1 MGRIDTLLNL
11 TVIGLLVGLVLVLAK
26 QKLIQRFPFFFTYIV
41 GAICIEF
48 IRLFFIGNY
57 VVLFKVFWATEALYA
72 LLALLALYEAFH
84 DVFILDYRDW
94 PWFWTVFPGTV
105 LVLSVIFVSHALLNP
120 PPAAPRIIAVILSFG
135 TVVNFVKGG
144 LFLMFLV
151 LAWLLLG
158 ENWPTYPYGV
168 VLGFAVSAAGSLVAY
183 RMFSV
188 FGTKL
193 NWLGKYGPPVSYI
206 LAVLIWIASC
216 FLPPEP
222 KDRWRNFDD
231 PEKAL
236 ATVRQYLL
244 VLKRIAGKER

>member
-1 MGRIDTLLNL
+1 MGKLDTSLNL
-11 TVIGLLVGLVLVLAK
+11 IVLALMVGLAVLLVRR
-26 QKLIQRFPFFFTYIV
+26 KLIAKYPFFLIYVTSAV
-41 GAICIEF
+41 LIELVRLLF
-48 IRLFFIGNY
+48 ITNY

-72 LLALLALYEAFH
+72 LLALLALHEAFH
-84 DVFILDYRDW
+84 DVFIVDYRDW
-94 PWFWTVFPGTV
+94 PWFWMVFPGAVIV
-105 LVLSVIFVSHALLNP
+105 LLGLSIWHALLHP
-120 PPAAPRIIAVILSFG
+120 PQAPPLVVLILSFE
-135 TVVNFVKGG
+135 TVVNWVKGC
-144 LFLMFLV
+144 LFLMFLA

-168 VLGFAVSAAGSLVAY
+168 VLGFAVSAAGSLLAY
-183 RMFSV
+183 WLFSV

-222 KDRWRNFDD
+222 KDRWRNFED

-236 ATVRQYLL
+236 ATVRQYLMA
-244 VLKRIAGKER
+244 LKRIAGKER